1 MCAHVICP
9 TNNNIDC
16 TTEEP
21 LNTAKTIN
29 NKQEERK
36 VITKRKKKSTEACI
50 TRKRNMHGMLFSR
63 RLVGGCGVDI
73 IEDDKRK
80 WMGGGMVGMMV

>member
-1 MCAHVICP
+1 
-9 TNNNIDC
+9 
-16 TTEEP
+16 
-21 LNTAKTIN
+21 
-29 NKQEERK
+29 
-36 VITKRKKKSTEACI
+36 
-50 TRKRNMHGMLFSR
+50 MHGMLFSR